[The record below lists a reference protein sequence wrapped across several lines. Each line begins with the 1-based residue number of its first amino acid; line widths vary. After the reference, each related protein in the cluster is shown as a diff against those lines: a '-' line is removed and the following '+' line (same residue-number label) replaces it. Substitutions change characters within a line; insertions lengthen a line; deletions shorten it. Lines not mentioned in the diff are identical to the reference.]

1 MAKLRHFVMLAVV
14 IACGVGTIFSADRN
28 YRPIARIDPSQELT
42 KFAGSSQESTV
53 PAEPLDGVR
62 KAELSRRAI
71 RPAGDPRRKD
81 GKHYEWVLNRGET
94 RPHPRAAE
102 PMPPTYCRSIERA
115 PKHTTAFSG
124 QHYVHYRTLALVRER
139 VGFRGPPH
147 GDFQRMIAAFMSR
160 RRPST
165 ASNWSAC

>member
-28 YRPIARIDPSQELT
+28 YRPIARIDPPQELI
-42 KFAGSSQESTV
+42 KFAGSAQESTV
-53 PAEPLDGVR
+53 PPEPLDGVR

-71 RPAGDPRRKD
+71 RPTGDARRKD
-81 GKHYEWVLNRGET
+81 GKHYEWVLNGGET

-124 QHYVHYRTLALVRER
+124 QHGVHSGTLALFESAS
-139 VGFRGPPH
+139 GF
-147 GDFQRMIAAFMSR
+147 GDHRMEIFSE
-160 RRPST
+160 
-165 ASNWSAC
+165 